1 MEKISFYLMQ
11 LIVENKDIERFKSLQ
26 FESFVNFPLNT
37 SILFEDIYYE
47 VSAEKHN
54 DYVWFSFDYGRANP
68 RDDKVT
74 NIKNGDKNE
83 NKRTEDEAELL
94 HQLFFLYSF
103 KKNILYITTSKKQR
117 LIQTLL
123 KQELHCD
130 YTIKSFFK
138 TDEELISILKN
149 ITKVSF
155 TEVANLFN
163 QESRERKALID
174 LTGTDAPVK
183 FTIEAK
189 YPKNSNII
197 LFIQRLFSAQRDMSL
212 KDLVICGV
220 DNDDFNIVY
229 NTDTFSRKIE
239 IDCSKEENGKFNVES
254 VKNNLLKFITE

>member
-1 MEKISFYLMQ
+1 MQ
-11 LIVENKDIERFKSLQ
+11 LIEETKDIERFESPKL
-26 FESFVNFPLNT
+26 ESFAKFPLKT
-37 SILFEDIYYE
+37 SILFEEVYYE
-47 VSAEKHN
+47 VSVEKLN
-54 DYVWFSFDYGRANP
+54 DYVWFYFDYGKANP

-94 HQLFFLYSF
+94 SQLFFLYSF
-103 KKNILYITTSKKQR
+103 KNNILYISTSRKQR
-117 LIQTLL
+117 IIQTIL
-123 KQELHCD
+123 KRELDCD
-130 YTIKSFFK
+130 YIIKSFFK

-163 QESRERKALID
+163 QDSRERKALID

-189 YPKNSNII
+189 YPKNSNFTS
-197 LFIQRLFSAQRDMSL
+197 FIRRLLSAKRDMSL
-212 KDLVICGV
+212 KDLVICGI
-220 DNDDFNIVY
+220 DNDDFNIVF

-239 IDCSKEENGKFNVES
+239 IDCLKEENGKFNVES
-254 VKNNLLKFITE
+254 VKNNLLKIITE